1 MGLLRDEDK
10 TQIKEMFKAK
20 MKDTVNVEFFTGAS
34 GCEYC
39 ADALMILKEVTELDD
54 RINLV
59 VHEKEDATAQ
69 LAFSKFNIDKV
80 PAYTVTKDGKDYGFR
95 YFGIPSGY
103 EFSTLLEDIMMISS
117 DNAELSNDTITKIS
131 NLPSDIFIYVFI
143 TPTCPYCPRA
153 AILSHKLA
161 FASDKIKSSVVEAI
175 EFPALSDKYG
185 VSAVP
190 KIVAND
196 KVQFEGAL
204 PEEEFVSR
212 ILQAI

>member
-10 TQIKEMFKAK
+10 KQIREMFNAR
-20 MKDTVNVEFFTGAS
+20 MKEPVNIEFFTGSS

-39 ADALMILKEVTELDD
+39 TDTLMILKEVAELDD
-54 RINLV
+54 RITLNV
-59 VHEKEDATAQ
+59 YEKENSEHQ
-69 LAFSKFNIDKV
+69 LAFSKFAIDKV
-80 PAYTVTKDGKDYGFR
+80 PALTITKNGEDFRFR

-103 EFSTLLEDIMMISS
+103 EFSTLLEDIMMVSS
-117 DNAELSNDTITKIS
+117 DITELSQDTISKIS
-131 NLPSDIFIYVFI
+131 NLKDDIFIYIFI

-161 FASDKIKSSVVEAI
+161 FTSPRIKAHVIESI
-175 EFPALSDKYG
+175 EFPTLADKYG

-204 PEEEFVSR
+204 PEEDFVGR
-212 ILQAI
+212 ILEAI

>member
-1 MGLLRDEDK
+1 MGLLREEDK
-10 TQIKEMFKAK
+10 AQIKEMFNSR
-20 MKDTVNVEFFTGAS
+20 MKDPVNIEFFTGAS

-39 ADALMILKEVTELDD
+39 ADTMMILKEVSDLDD

-59 VHEKEDATAQ
+59 VHEKEKEEHQ
-69 LAFSKFNIDKV
+69 LAFSKFEIDKV
-80 PAYTVTKDGKDYGFR
+80 PALTVTKNGTDFGFR

-103 EFSTLLEDIMMISS
+103 EFSTLLEDIILVSS
-117 DNAELSNDTITKIS
+117 DNPELSQDTLSKIS
-131 NLPSDIFIYVFI
+131 SLPKDIFIYVFI

-161 FASDKIKSSVVEAI
+161 FASDKIKSHVIEAI
-175 EFPALSDKYG
+175 EFPALSDRYG

-204 PEEEFVSR
+204 PEEDFVAR
-212 ILQAI
+212 ILEAL

>member
-1 MGLLRDEDK
+1 MGLLREEDK
-10 TQIKEMFKAK
+10 AQIKEMFNSR
-20 MKDTVNVEFFTGAS
+20 MKDPVNIEFFTGAS

-39 ADALMILKEVTELDD
+39 ADTLMILKEVSELDD

-59 VHEKEDATAQ
+59 VHEKENPEHQ
-69 LAFSKFNIDKV
+69 LAFSKFEIDKV
-80 PAYTVTKDGKDYGFR
+80 PALTVTKDGKDYGFR

-103 EFSTLLEDIMMISS
+103 EFSTLLEDIILVSS
-117 DNAELSNDTITKIS
+117 GNHELSPDTVSKIS
-131 NLPSDIFIYVFI
+131 NLPGDIFIYVFI

-161 FASDKIKSSVVEAI
+161 FASDKIKAHVIEAI
-175 EFPALSDKYG
+175 EFPELSDKYG

-204 PEEEFVSR
+204 PEEEFVAR
-212 ILQAI
+212 ILEAL

>member
-1 MGLLRDEDK
+1 MGLLREEDK
-10 TQIKEMFKAK
+10 AQIREMFNSR
-20 MKDTVNVEFFTGAS
+20 MKDNVNIEFFTGAS

-39 ADALMILKEVTELDD
+39 ADTLMILKEVSELDN

-59 VHEKEDATAQ
+59 VHEKEDENSK
-69 LAFSKFNIDKV
+69 LAFAKFEIDKV

-103 EFSTLLEDIMMISS
+103 EFSTLLEDIMMVSS
-117 DNAELSNDTITKIS
+117 GNHELSDETIRKIS
-131 NLPSDIFIYVFI
+131 NLPSEILIYVFI

-153 AILSHKLA
+153 AITSHRLA
-161 FASDKIKSSVVEAI
+161 FASEKIKAHVIESI
-175 EFPALSDKYG
+175 EFPQLADRYG

-196 KVQFEGAL
+196 RVEFEGAL
-204 PEEEFVSR
+204 PEPDFVDR

>member
-10 TQIKEMFKAK
+10 AQIKEMFSSR
-20 MKDTVNVEFFTGAS
+20 MKDNVNIEFFTGAS

-39 ADALMILKEVTELDD
+39 ADTLMILKEVAELDD
-54 RINLV
+54 RINLI
-59 VHEKEDATAQ
+59 VHEKEDENAK

-80 PAYTVTKDGKDYGFR
+80 PAYTVTKNGKDYGFR

-103 EFSTLLEDIMMISS
+103 EFSTLLEDIMLVSS
-117 DNAELSNDTITKIS
+117 ENHELSQDTISKIS
-131 NLPSDIFIYVFI
+131 NLPSEIFIYVFI

-153 AILSHKLA
+153 AITSHRLA
-161 FASDKIKSSVVEAI
+161 FASDKIKAHVIESI
-175 EFPALSDKYG
+175 EFPQLADKYG

-204 PEEEFVSR
+204 PEADFVAR